1 MHPTEIQNHPS
12 SRPPTIGGLI
22 MLVGFLLLG
31 GVLSTFLLIGIL
43 LVTKGLSMVEATS
56 YLSQLALNPTAS
68 AGDWYELMLLQGM
81 NHLGTFLVPA
91 LAYWYFVEQKQWHE
105 FSSRPL
111 WAVAGLGLVGLLV
124 IAFMPFDGLVIEWNQ
139 NLHLPQTLA
148 PLEQWIRDKEKS
160 LEGITK
166 YLTTF
171 NSPGQLLVAILVIA
185 IIPAIG
191 EEVLF
196 RGVLQRNFSYWTGNV
211 HIGIW
216 LAAILFSAIHVQFL
230 GFFPRMLLGAL
241 FGYVYVWSGNIW
253 VPIFAHFVN
262 NGFTVFMV
270 YMHQRK
276 MTTVNIENNESIP
289 IWGAIISALVTAGLM
304 YYFRQNNRTRT

>member
-1 MHPTEIQNHPS
+1 MHSTHIQNNLS

-31 GVLSTFLLIGIL
+31 GVLSTFVLLGIL
-43 LVTKGLSMVEATS
+43 LVTKGLSVVEATS
-56 YLSQLALNPTAS
+56 YLTRLALDPTAS
-68 AGDWYELMLLQGM
+68 SGSWYELMLLQGV

-91 LAYWYFVEQKQWHE
+91 LAYWYFVERKHWHE

-111 WAVAGLGLVGLLV
+111 WAVSGLGMVGLLV

-171 NSPGQLLVAILVIA
+171 SSPGQLLVAIVVIA
-185 IIPAIG
+185 VIPAIG

-230 GFFPRMLLGAL
+230 GFFPRMFLGAL

-262 NGFTVFMV
+262 NGFTVLMV

-276 MTTVNIENNESIP
+276 MTSVNIESNESIP
-289 IWGAIISALVTAGLM
+289 VWGAVVSVLVTAGLM
-304 YYFRQNNRTRT
+304 FYFRQTNRIQT